1 MKRRNKNMNKDSVSK
16 VITYIK
22 STGRLTHNRKHLVD
36 LLDVNDRQVREA
48 FYKQRDLGV
57 TVIAYPKNCMTIV
70 TEHNYN
76 LYRDKAIDRIIQDK
90 KIALKKLS
98 RINKQLKTLPEKDQ
112 IKIDKEVLGYVE

>member
-1 MKRRNKNMNKDSVSK
+1 MNKDSVSK

-112 IKIDKEVLGYVE
+112 IKIDKEVLSGIE